1 MIRAP
6 YGRRRGQ
13 SVVEYVLGISV
24 IAIALAVGFVLVGES
39 TRNIFHNV
47 RTTAQMPY
55 P

>member
-1 MIRAP
+1 MSARRPGA
-6 YGRRRGQ
+6 RRGQ

-24 IAIALAVGFVLVGES
+24 VAIALAVAFLLVGES

-47 RTTAQMPY
+47 RTTVQMPY